1 MTRTTWTPGQP
12 DTLPKLNPYR
22 CAALVTYS
30 KGQRWKQCANYRG
43 FGPGERY
50 CRFHAERT
58 ER

>member
-1 MTRTTWTPGQP
+1 MTRTPWTPEQL
-12 DTLPKLNPYR
+12 DTLRRLKPHR

-50 CRFHAERT
+50 CRFHAERQRT
-58 ER
+58 

>member
-1 MTRTTWTPGQP
+1 MTPWTPEQL
-12 DTLPKLNPYR
+12 DTLRRLKPHR

-50 CRFHAERT
+50 CRFHAERQST
-58 ER
+58 